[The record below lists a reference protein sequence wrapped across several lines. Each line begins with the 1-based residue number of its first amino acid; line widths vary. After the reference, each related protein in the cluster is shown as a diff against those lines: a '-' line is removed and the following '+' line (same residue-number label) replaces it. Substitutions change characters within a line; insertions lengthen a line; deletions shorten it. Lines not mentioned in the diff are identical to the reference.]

1 MKKFNVYLLIG
12 VLLSSIVGIVGC
24 TKTDEDIEEIT
35 FRKETSRVL
44 NVGNSITVS
53 IKTGNGN
60 YVANPEDPQVATALV
75 MGKQIL
81 ITGVSEGSTVINVSD
96 AQDKTAQ
103 LFITVTDI
111 TVDLELSATDITVA
125 NGASANVS
133 VTSGNGKYVATVADP
148 DIAEVSISDDV
159 IVINGLNI
167 GKTQVTVKDRKEK
180 SVVIDVNV
188 VNPIYGAYLGY
199 NYVKVPFVSKYTKED
214 PSLCEIKQLSFEAW
228 VNFDSYNFLNAVM
241 GLEGNIVIRVNKYG
255 GVTPKFDAY
264 VNDYS
269 KQDPECHVDLWGTEE
284 VEFGRWYHV
293 VLTFDGTGEDG
304 HYRFYVNGEKVS
316 EAHVTNNYVDFSK
329 VNFAAEDSQEFYI
342 GRSTNATQ
350 RPIVGAVSQVR
361 IWKKTLTDSEV
372 TDNMESIEVPVDS
385 EGLMAYWK
393 FDENTPTTEIKDA
406 TGHGYDGEAGE
417 VIKDWPLVLFP

>member
-1 MKKFNVYLLIG
+1 MKKFIVYLLIG
-12 VLLSSIVGIVGC
+12 LFLSSVTCVVSC
-24 TKTDEDIEEIT
+24 TKADEDVEEIT

-53 IKTGNGN
+53 IKTGNGD
-60 YVANPEDPQVATALV
+60 YVANPENPQIATALV

-111 TVDLELSATDITVA
+111 TVDLELSSTDVTVA
-125 NGASANVS
+125 NGADFNVS
-133 VTSGNGKYVATVADP
+133 IVSGNGKYVATVADP
-148 DIAEVSISDDV
+148 EIAGVSVSDDI
-159 IVINGLNI
+159 IVIS
-167 GKTQVTVKDRKEK
+167 GKTVGQTQVTVKDRKDK

-214 PSLCEIKQLSFEAW
+214 PSLCEVKQLSFEAC

-241 GLEGNIVIRVNKYG
+241 GLEGNIVIRINKYG

-269 KQDPECHVDLWGTEE
+269 KQDPECHVDLWGKEE

-293 VLTFDGTGEDG
+293 VLTFDGSGDDG
-304 HYRFYVNGEKVS
+304 YYCFYVNGEKVS
-316 EAHVTNNYVDFSK
+316 EAHVSNNYVDFSK
-329 VNFAAEDSQEFYI
+329 INFAAEDSQEFYI

-361 IWKKTLTDSEV
+361 IWKKTLTEAEV
-372 TDNMESIEVPVDS
+372 KSNMESIEVPVDS

-393 FDENTPTTEIKDA
+393 FDENTATKEIKDA

-417 VIKDWPLVLFP
+417 VIKDWPLVVLP